1 MNSEAESER
10 TLRNLTVL
18 GEIKQNDKLT
28 TYSDTF
34 EIYPPTVLRGLYRK
48 WQGEARILNFQRIQE
63 TINSACTYITSTRET
78 LQNTQYDVSK
88 EHLKR
93 KCERIIMAM
102 KTSKSGL
109 ENLSHTYF
117 DDTTSKVR
125 INLVIQQIDDF
136 ISIHETNTV
145 HMKIGSNHSSPS
157 TTSQTGP
164 LPSPI
169 SLSEL
174 SLSSLRRQ
182 LHNSD
187 NRIRDDQLKPF

>member
-1 MNSEAESER
+1 MNSEAEAER

-28 TYSDTF
+28 TYADTF
-34 EIYPPTVLRGLYRK
+34 EIYPPTALRGIYRK

-63 TINSACTYITSTRET
+63 TVNSACTYITSTREL

-102 KTSKSGL
+102 KASKFGL

-136 ISIHETNTV
+136 ISIHETSTV
-145 HMKIGSNHSSPS
+145 RINSNNSSPAS
-157 TTSQTGP
+157 VAYAGP

-169 SLSEL
+169 QLSCDSEEV
-174 SLSSLRRQ
+174 
-182 LHNSD
+182 
-187 NRIRDDQLKPF
+187 